1 MDSRALLKKDNK
13 LGILIDSTSF
23 EKLLSN
29 GNEDAKNLLEYA
41 GTSTSS
47 ELFQFVRSPLET
59 NYESLK
65 KVSEFIKMYND
76 RGELNRIKVIKNE
89 HSWTETSFL
98 YRMQDIEHIGK
109 VIFQKATLRDKEKE
123 AIFLVFV
130 QAILN
135 SSDTSAIF
143 VTSNEKLLKN
153 RLWLESHYPGYPLNI
168 VTIDEA
174 KEIMDLFAKYNGKY
188 FIRGNFTCN
197 KDFWYWLSFRSK
209 VPNFHVDKPFLDAFS
224 TRFTYLLRTIDEIG
238 FQYYLGVNNDTLDDM
253 QYYFNYFITLT
264 SGIFDSLALTTKDKD
279 NLIFSGDNI
288 FSRTSLDPSAGK
300 EFLKALRD
308 KNPDLREHIN
318 KHVDFIKLIYMF
330 RKVVVHREIP
340 QGTRFEYDGRNE
352 KWQSNFIEI
361 NEKIKKQIHRC
372 GDNSQKYDPISM
384 WGIYNIAAKYLL
396 EPFSFVKS
404 AAKVLTEFSNE
415 YLKMLGYGSFFEEL
429 RSKNDKSSQGFLYNL
444 EEFKNNRL
452 GF

>member
-1 MDSRALLKKDNK
+1 MNSRFLLKKNKK

-29 GNEDAKNLLEYA
+29 GNEDAKNLLGYA

-47 ELFQFVRSPLET
+47 ELFQFVRSPFET

-89 HSWTETSFL
+89 PSWTETSFP
-98 YRMQDIEHIGK
+98 YQMQDIEHIGK
-109 VIFQKATLRDKEKE
+109 VIFKKETLRGKEKE
-123 AIFLVFV
+123 TIFLVFI
-130 QAILN
+130 QASLN
-135 SSDTSAIF
+135 SYDGLYIF
-143 VTSNEKLLKN
+143 ITGNEILLQK
-153 RLWLESHYPGYPLNI
+153 RLWLKSHYSEYPLNI

-188 FIRGNFTCN
+188 FIRGNFTCD
-197 KDFWYWLSFRSK
+197 KGFWYWLSFRSK
-209 VPNFHVDKPFLDAFS
+209 VPNFHVGEPFLDAFS
-224 TRFTYLLRTIDEIG
+224 SRFTYLLRTTDEIG
-238 FQYYLGVNNDTLDDM
+238 FQYYLGVNNDTLEDM

-264 SGIFDSLALTTKDKD
+264 SGIFDSLALATKGKH

-288 FSRTSLDPSAGK
+288 PSRISLDPSAGK

-330 RKVVVHREIP
+330 REVVVHREIL
-340 QGTRFEYDGRNE
+340 QGIRFECDECNE
-352 KWQSNFIEI
+352 KWQSNFIRI

-372 GDNSQKYDPISM
+372 GDNNQKYALVSM
-384 WGIYNIAAKYLL
+384 WGVYNISAEYIL
-396 EPFSFVKS
+396 EPFIFVKS
-404 AAKVLTEFSNE
+404 AARVLTEFSNE

-429 RSKNDKSSQGFLYNL
+429 RSKNDKSSQNFLYDL